1 MTDFEIMEYISKKSK
16 MVRYIGNVFFHTDLT
31 WEKEDGIKTI
41 VCVYCDNASGHE
53 DEFVISSICCNRNTD
68 VDFYKTHEKVYKKNT
83 LTPELL
89 DKIMYNHTIEESSYY
104 VHPKSLINL
113 SIECDEGVIFA
124 VKEKEDHSKMDYG
137 FLAKWFSFHFIYNY
151 ECIYLSTTNKS

>member
-89 DKIMYNHTIEESSYY
+89 DKIIEKDIPALYKKTYKDIMDYY
-104 VHPKSLINL
+104 V
-113 SIECDEGVIFA
+113 SIKKAALEQDF
-124 VKEKEDHSKMDYG
+124 K
-137 FLAKWFSFHFIYNY
+137 
-151 ECIYLSTTNKS
+151 

>member
-31 WEKEDGIKTI
+31 LEKEDGIKTI
-41 VCVYCDNASGHE
+41 VCVYCDNESGHD

-89 DKIMYNHTIEESSYY
+89 DKIIEKDIPALYKKTYKDIMDYY
-104 VHPKSLINL
+104 V
-113 SIECDEGVIFA
+113 SIKKADLEQDF
-124 VKEKEDHSKMDYG
+124 K
-137 FLAKWFSFHFIYNY
+137 
-151 ECIYLSTTNKS
+151 